1 MIHNFKQKFKFNE
14 TKAVLFK
21 NDLCLISKKNEM
33 IVSFFRQHLF

>member
-21 NDLCLISKKNEM
+21 NDLCLISKKKWDD
-33 IVSFFRQHLF
+33 SQFF